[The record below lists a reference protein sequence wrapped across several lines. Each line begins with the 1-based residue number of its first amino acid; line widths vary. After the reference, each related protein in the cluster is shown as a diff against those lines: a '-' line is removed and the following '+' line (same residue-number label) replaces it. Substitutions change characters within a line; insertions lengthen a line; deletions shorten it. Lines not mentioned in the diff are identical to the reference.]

1 MIRLI
6 LILLCSV
13 SLQAH
18 SLKVFASQDGDFV
31 VIKSYFYGN
40 SPCRN
45 CNVDIIKDD
54 KIIQNT
60 KTDENGVARLKLMA
74 NEFDILVDGSLAHE
88 KRISFS
94 TDTKIAIE
102 DDNQISKII
111 YSLIAIILIFG
122 ILYLIKR
129 K

>member
-1 MIRLI
+1 M
-6 LILLCSV
+6 

-45 CNVDIIKDD
+45 CNIDIIKDD
-54 KIIQNT
+54 KIIQNS

-74 NEFDILVDGSLAHE
+74 NEFDILVDDSLTHE

-94 TDTKIAIE
+94 TDTKMTIE

>member
-6 LILLCSV
+6 LILLCGV

-45 CNVDIIKDD
+45 CNIDIIKDD
-54 KIIQNT
+54 KIIQNS
-60 KTDENGVARLKLMA
+60 KTDENGVARLKLIA
-74 NEFDILVDGSLAHE
+74 NEFDILVDDSLTHE

-94 TDTKIAIE
+94 TDTKITIE
-102 DDNQISKII
+102 DDNQISKFI

>member
-6 LILLCSV
+6 LILLCGV

-45 CNVDIIKDD
+45 CNIDIIKDD
-54 KIIQNT
+54 KIIQNA

-74 NEFDILVDGSLAHE
+74 NEFDKTIWKTYE
-88 KRISFS
+88 KNHN
-94 TDTKIAIE
+94 T
-102 DDNQISKII
+102 Q
-111 YSLIAIILIFG
+111 LIVREPLT
-122 ILYLIKR
+122 L
-129 K
+129 